1 MAKLNYLVQLL
12 APGGP
17 FDIDNVTSFVVTK
30 GRQQVQD
37 PFKTGTAVIT
47 GRDINE
53 VSGLNIGD
61 TIQIRSTTFNGASY
75 NEIFYAGFISDISV
89 NYGNVSNMDTWTIQV
104 EDGLAAAG
112 RAVTSRTIT
121 AGSTTI
127 AASQAAAVGTNVI
140 VFDPLGVGS
149 SSRTSGFTLSN
160 ANLLTVLNQ
169 LIATEQGRLTSVG
182 GAGILFYGRNT
193 QNVYGTTC
201 NFTDG
206 TVASALPAINYQ
218 EIVFR
223 SRADSYFTKVVVEPE
238 GLAAQTAGTGDR
250 AFVMQSYDQTTSQAS
265 DLAQYV
271 LNTLTVS
278 QDVPSSLTFISESQ
292 TVTDG
297 FTAAFYGEEGTRTV
311 LVTLRGV
318 VYTCFIQG
326 VTIAADPQQ
335 TRFTLNL
342 SSSEAAVGFIL
353 NDAVFGVLNTSKL
366 GF

>member
-1 MAKLNYLVQLL
+1 MSKLLYDVQLV

-47 GRDINE
+47 GRDISE

-61 TIQIRSTTFNGASY
+61 TIQIRSTTFGGVLFSA
-75 NEIFYAGFISDISV
+75 IFYAGAISDISV
-89 NYGNVSNMDTWTIQV
+89 NYGNTSDMDTWTIQV
-104 EDGLAAAG
+104 EDGMAAAG
-112 RAVTSRTIT
+112 RAITSRTIT
-121 AGSTTI
+121 AGLSTF
-127 AASQAAAVGTNVI
+127 AASQTAALGTNVI
-140 VFDPLGVGS
+140 VQNPLGVDS
-149 SSRTSGFTLSN
+149 TSKTSGFTLTN
-160 ANLLTVLNQ
+160 ANLATVLNQ
-169 LIATEQGRLTSVG
+169 LIATEQGRLASAGGKSV
-182 GAGILFYGRNT
+182 LFFGRNT

-218 EIVFR
+218 QIVFR
-223 SRADSYFTKVVVEPE
+223 SRADSFYTEVLVEPE
-238 GLAAQTAGTGDR
+238 GLAPQTAGTGDR
-250 AFVMQSYDQTTSQAS
+250 TFTMKSYDETTAQAS
-265 DLAQYV
+265 DLAGYV
-271 LNTLTVS
+271 LATLDVS
-278 QDVPSSLTFISESQ
+278 QDVPSTLTFISENQ
-292 TVTDG
+292 TATEG
-297 FTAAFYGEEGTRTV
+297 FTAAFYGNEGTRTV

-326 VTIAADPQQ
+326 VTISADPEQ

-353 NDAVFGVLNTSKL
+353 DDAVFGVLDTSKL